1 MSDRPKGKHGDPE
14 IDAEVTTVRWV
25 VLHMIEETAAHS
37 GHLEIARELLDG
49 RTCLAALSHGR
60 ERTL

>member
-1 MSDRPKGKHGDPE
+1 MDVPSVH
-14 IDAEVTTVRWV
+14 WV

-49 RTCLAALSHGR
+49 GR
-60 ERTL
+60 GLGLR